1 MRQALRSFSSSLL
14 LTALAAAVFALPA
27 MAEGPAVG
35 QPAPE
40 FTAKNLEGKAVKL
53 SDLKGKIVVLEWT
66 NPGCPFVQ
74 RQYSKA
80 ALGSLQK
87 EYTDKGVVWLVIN
100 STNKEHRDFREAAE
114 LKKVYEGWKSAY
126 SDMLLDPEGALGKLY
141 DARTTPHMFI
151 IDAKGLLRYAGAIDD
166 DPRGT
171 KESGRINYVRL
182 AIDALTAG
190 KDVATTST
198 TPYGCSVKY

>member
-1 MRQALRSFSSSLL
+1 
-14 LTALAAAVFALPA
+14 